1 MRGEKG
7 EPWTEVLSWEPRA
20 FVYHNFLV
28 SLSHHSFL
36 FFAGKGH
43 VLDVVLLHAY
53 YGQEISSFCLSVCF
67 CSVEIFA
74 DASIMRS
81 TLA

>member
-28 SLSHHSFL
+28 SPLPHSFL
-36 FFAGKGH
+36 VGGKDKDH
-43 VLDVVLLHAY
+43 M
-53 YGQEISSFCLSVCF
+53 F
-67 CSVEIFA
+67 
-74 DASIMRS
+74 
-81 TLA
+81 